1 VTQRSRRPSFLFAPG
16 AGAPSTSDWMR
27 AWGERLSSLGEVRTF
42 DYPYMR
48 APQRRSPDRLPKLIE
63 AHRAE
68 LAELRARAAGPV
80 FLIGKSMGGRIGCH
94 VALED
99 PVAGLV
105 CLGYPLRSGS
115 TGALRDQVLL
125 ALQAPILFVQ
135 GTRDPLC
142 PLEVL
147 GEVRA
152 RMRAPSTLLIVEG
165 GDHSLVV
172 SAAAR
177 KARGETQADSDAR
190 VLDAIRSFCFTA
202 RVP

>member
-1 VTQRSRRPSFLFAPG
+1 LTRPSFLFAPG
-16 AGAPSTSDWMR
+16 AGAPSTSDWLQ
-27 AWGERLSSLGEVRTF
+27 AWRERLSSLGEVRAF

-48 APQRRSPDRLPKLIE
+48 SPKRRAPDRLPVLIE

-68 LAELRARAAGPV
+68 LAELRARATGPV

-94 VALED
+94 LALEE

-105 CLGYPLRSGS
+105 CLGYPLKSGS

-125 ALQAPILFVQ
+125 ALRVPLLFVQ

-142 PLEVL
+142 PLDLL
-147 GEVRA
+147 GEVRS
-152 RMRAPSTLLIVEG
+152 RMTASSTLLTVEG
-165 GDHSLVV
+165 GDHSLAV

-177 KARGETQADSDAR
+177 KAGGETQADSDAR
-190 VLDAIRSFCFTA
+190 VLEAIGSFCSTA
-202 RVP
+202 RAP